1 MDATAQRLD
10 CTSIY
15 RKKEE
20 ISVLSSYEFG
30 ISIYINMPIIITT
43 YIFLSSFRKPMLFLS
58 QRTDTTI
65 NMKLRYKLDVAL

>member
-20 ISVLSSYEFG
+20 ISVLSSYKHT
-30 ISIYINMPIIITT
+30 ISMCFYAPIIITT
-43 YIFLSSFRKPMLFLS
+43 YIFLSSFRKLMLFLS
-58 QRTDTTI
+58 LAR
-65 NMKLRYKLDVAL
+65 LRATFG